1 MYDRPARWQT
11 LHGITYVFF
20 LLNKKNM
27 NGISDTGMYINVC
40 STCSP
45 HEQLCKVK
53 QYVEGS
59 DPPALGTSYIH
70 NIHSFIDFI
79 QAFHTPSRT
88 CSWFTNLFNCSFNP
102 TAESNCF
109 IWAPATINTAA
120 TSYFPTSGC
129 NCRIH
134 K

>member
-27 NGISDTGMYINVC
+27 NGISDTGINCWNVINVC

-45 HEQLCKVK
+45 REQLCKVR

-59 DPPALGTSYIH
+59 E
-70 NIHSFIDFI
+70 
-79 QAFHTPSRT
+79 
-88 CSWFTNLFNCSFNP
+88 P
-102 TAESNCF
+102 T
-109 IWAPATINTAA
+109 
-120 TSYFPTSGC
+120 
-129 NCRIH
+129 
-134 K
+134 